1 MKKISLLFLLCCCS
15 LNIYAMPVPTAP
27 TLDAASYVL
36 MDYQSGEII
45 ASMNP
50 DQRVQPASITKLL
63 TVYIAFDQIKKGQ
76 LKLTDTALVSTK
88 AWRQG
93 IDSSE
98 SRMFLEVGTRVTISD
113 LLRGIIIDSGNDAAV
128 ALAEDIAG
136 SEDLFAQMMN
146 QYAKKLG
153 MTNSHFADASG
164 MPNPEHYTT
173 ARDVAL
179 LTRSLIQN
187 FPDLYKIFAERD
199 FKYGKVA
206 TQHNRNGLLE
216 KDPSV
221 DGLKTGHTQAA
232 GYCLVASAL
241 RDGRRLISV
250 VMGAR
255 SWANRESYSL
265 ELLNYGYRFYET
277 DQLFGPAQPVSTVR
291 VWKGAEDQLPVGVSP
306 VIFLALPRGSR
317 SQIQYTSQITTTPV
331 APVSAGQKLGTVSIT
346 LDGKVIRSE
355 PLVALKAIPQGSL
368 WQRLSDAVVMM
379 ISK

>member
-1 MKKISLLFLLCCCS
+1 MKKLLLLSLLAVFS
-15 LNIYAMPVPTAP
+15 VSANAMPVPTAP
-27 TLDAASYVL
+27 TLDAHSYVL

-50 DQRVQPASITKLL
+50 DERVQPASITKLL
-63 TVYIAFDQIKKGQ
+63 TIYIAFDQIKKGQ
-76 LKLTDTALVSTK
+76 LKLTDTALVSKK
-88 AWRQG
+88 AWMQG

-153 MTNSHFADASG
+153 MDHSHFADASG
-164 MPNPEHYTT
+164 MPNPEHYVT
-173 ARDVAL
+173 ARDVAT
-179 LTRSLIQN
+179 LTRALIQN
-187 FPDLYKIFAERD
+187 FPQLYKIFSEKD

-206 TQHNRNGLLE
+206 TQHNRNGLLW
-216 KDPSV
+216 KDPTV

-250 VMGAR
+250 VMGAQ

-265 ELLNYGYRFYET
+265 ELLNYGFRFFET
-277 DQLFGPAQPVSTVR
+277 DQMFGPQQPVSTVR
-291 VWKGAEDQLPVGVSP
+291 VWKGAEEQLPVGVTP
-306 VIFLALPRGSR
+306 AVVMALPQGSR
-317 SQIQYTSQITTTPV
+317 SQLKYTTQVTTVPV
-331 APVSAGQKLGTVSIT
+331 APIAMGQKLGTVSIT
-346 LDGKVIRSE
+346 LDGKVIRTE

-368 WQRLSDAVVMM
+368 WQRLSDSVQMM
-379 ISK
+379 ISR